1 MRRHYVD
8 VAGTT
13 FFLAQGRDV
22 QRAKDDV
29 VKAIRSGGGLVE
41 LVVFGNVE
49 VSVAVSPGVPVIFR
63 SEEVDVDTRDTGD
76 LDNPFHP
83 LSSME
88 AFESL
93 V

>member
-1 MRRHYVD
+1 MKRHFVD
-8 VAGTT
+8 VAGAT

-29 VKAIRSGGGLVE
+29 VRAIRAGGDLVD

-63 SEEVDVDTRDTGD
+63 SEEVDIDARDTGD
-76 LDNPFHP
+76 LDDPFHP
-83 LSSME
+83 FVSME
-88 AFESL
+88 SFESL
-93 V
+93 I